1 MACWPP
7 MPGKGACVLVK
18 GLRNATDFDQEYQM
32 ASINRGICPGLETV
46 FLPAS
51 PAYQH
56 FSSTMVREMIRYGQP
71 MEQYAGPGG
80 RAVEKDGHKWKTK
93 NVQKLLDM
101 LFGMIDEAKGATF
114 SSEKCVINRDEALDL
129 LDEIRNKLPGELTK
143 AQELMKS
150 KEQYVD
156 KANHEVRRMLDQA
169 QDEAKRLREQAQAEA
184 KRMLEKAQEDAKTIV
199 SESETIQRAQRRSS
213 EIIRQA
219 EDRSRQ
225 LYQVA
230 NTYTEDALRRT
241 EEAIQAA
248 LDEVRESRVRY
259 RSASA
264 EQMQACQEKLKA
276 DPVKPLLR
284 GVTNFPV
291 HFCAFR

>member
-1 MACWPP
+1 
-7 MPGKGACVLVK
+7 
-18 GLRNATDFDQEYQM
+18 
-32 ASINRGICPGLETV
+32 
-46 FLPAS
+46 
-51 PAYQH
+51 
-56 FSSTMVREMIRYGQP
+56 
-71 MEQYAGPGG
+71 ME
-80 RAVEKDGHKWKTK
+80 DK

-169 QDEAKRLREQAQAEA
+169 QDEAKRLREQAQGEA

-213 EIIRQA
+213 EIRQA

-276 DPVKPLLR
+276 DPVKPSSEE
-284 GVTNFPV
+284 
-291 HFCAFR
+291 

>member
-1 MACWPP
+1 
-7 MPGKGACVLVK
+7 
-18 GLRNATDFDQEYQM
+18 
-32 ASINRGICPGLETV
+32 
-46 FLPAS
+46 
-51 PAYQH
+51 
-56 FSSTMVREMIRYGQP
+56 
-71 MEQYAGPGG
+71 ME
-80 RAVEKDGHKWKTK
+80 DK

-143 AQELMKS
+143 AQELMK
-150 KEQYVD
+150 
-156 KANHEVRRMLDQA
+156 A

-276 DPVKPLLR
+276 DPVKPSSEE
-284 GVTNFPV
+284 
-291 HFCAFR
+291 

>member
-1 MACWPP
+1 
-7 MPGKGACVLVK
+7 
-18 GLRNATDFDQEYQM
+18 
-32 ASINRGICPGLETV
+32 
-46 FLPAS
+46 
-51 PAYQH
+51 
-56 FSSTMVREMIRYGQP
+56 
-71 MEQYAGPGG
+71 ME
-80 RAVEKDGHKWKTK
+80 DK

-129 LDEIRNKLPGELTK
+129 LDEIRNKLPGELSK

-150 KEQYVD
+150 REQYVD
-156 KANHEVRRMLDQA
+156 QANREVKRMV
-169 QDEAKRLREQAQAEA
+169 EQAKEDAGRILDRAQKEA
-184 KRMLEKAQEDAKTIV
+184 TQILEKAQEDAKTIV

-248 LDEVRESRVRY
+248 LTEVKQS
-259 RSASA
+259 RSAFRAASA
-264 EQMQACQEKLKA
+264 AKLQEQREKLEAERKTA
-276 DPVKPLLR
+276 EEAE
-284 GVTNFPV
+284 N
-291 HFCAFR
+291 

>member
-1 MACWPP
+1 
-7 MPGKGACVLVK
+7 
-18 GLRNATDFDQEYQM
+18 
-32 ASINRGICPGLETV
+32 
-46 FLPAS
+46 
-51 PAYQH
+51 
-56 FSSTMVREMIRYGQP
+56 
-71 MEQYAGPGG
+71 ME
-80 RAVEKDGHKWKTK
+80 DK

-101 LFGMIDEAKGATF
+101 LYGMIDEAKGATF

-129 LDEIRNKLPGELTK
+129 LDEIRNKLPGELSK

-150 KEQYVD
+150 REQYVD
-156 KANHEVRRMLDQA
+156 QANREVKRMV
-169 QDEAKRLREQAQAEA
+169 EQAKEDAGRILDRAQKEA
-184 KRMLEKAQEDAKTIV
+184 TQILEKAQEDAKTIV

-276 DPVKPLLR
+276 DPVKPSSEE
-284 GVTNFPV
+284 
-291 HFCAFR
+291 

>member
-1 MACWPP
+1 
-7 MPGKGACVLVK
+7 
-18 GLRNATDFDQEYQM
+18 
-32 ASINRGICPGLETV
+32 
-46 FLPAS
+46 
-51 PAYQH
+51 
-56 FSSTMVREMIRYGQP
+56 
-71 MEQYAGPGG
+71 ME
-80 RAVEKDGHKWKTK
+80 DK
-93 NVQKLLDM
+93 NVQKL
-101 LFGMIDEAKGATF
+101 
-114 SSEKCVINRDEALDL
+114 LDL

-276 DPVKPLLR
+276 DPVKPSSEE
-284 GVTNFPV
+284 
-291 HFCAFR
+291 

>member
-1 MACWPP
+1 
-7 MPGKGACVLVK
+7 
-18 GLRNATDFDQEYQM
+18 
-32 ASINRGICPGLETV
+32 
-46 FLPAS
+46 
-51 PAYQH
+51 
-56 FSSTMVREMIRYGQP
+56 
-71 MEQYAGPGG
+71 ME
-80 RAVEKDGHKWKTK
+80 DK

-101 LFGMIDEAKGATF
+101 LYGMIDEAKGATF

-129 LDEIRNKLPGELTK
+129 LDEIRNKLPGELSK

-150 KEQYVD
+150 REQYVD
-156 KANHEVRRMLDQA
+156 QANREVKRMV
-169 QDEAKRLREQAQAEA
+169 EQAKEDAGRILDRAQKEA
-184 KRMLEKAQEDAKTIV
+184 TQILEKAQEDAKTIV

-248 LDEVRESRVRY
+248 LDEVRESRVRF

-264 EQMQACQEKLKA
+264 EQMQVCQEKLKS
-276 DPVKPLLR
+276 DPTKQ
-284 GVTNFPV
+284 
-291 HFCAFR
+291 ASED

>member
-1 MACWPP
+1 
-7 MPGKGACVLVK
+7 
-18 GLRNATDFDQEYQM
+18 
-32 ASINRGICPGLETV
+32 
-46 FLPAS
+46 
-51 PAYQH
+51 
-56 FSSTMVREMIRYGQP
+56 
-71 MEQYAGPGG
+71 ME
-80 RAVEKDGHKWKTK
+80 DK

-230 NTYTEDALRRT
+230 NTYTEDGPAPDGGGQSRPPS
-241 EEAIQAA
+241 
-248 LDEVRESRVRY
+248 DEVRESRVRY

-276 DPVKPLLR
+276 DPVKPSSEE
-284 GVTNFPV
+284 
-291 HFCAFR
+291 